1 MEIIQ
6 PWQLYLILQADA
18 IAATVGGFATML
30 GVLSITASIVLVA
43 AVYVYNVSKG
53 STGIRPSTLWRCKWR
68 LLLFYLFVAGAQSL
82 SALIPSTKTAAIM
95 FGVPAV
101 VNNPTFQH
109 ETGEVY
115 QLLKKA
121 LSDTVNKPEPPQEKK
136 E

>member
-1 MEIIQ
+1 MDIIQ
-6 PWQLYLILQADA
+6 PWQLYLILQADRFSA
-18 IAATVGGFATML
+18 VGAGIAAA
-30 GVLSITASIVLVA
+30 ASISGLLIAISIGMGVVIY
-43 AVYVYNVSKG
+43 AVSSG
-53 STGIRPSTLWRCKWR
+53 ETGVPPAFVWKRKWI
-68 LLLFYLFVAGAQSL
+68 LLLFYGAVLSLQLL
-82 SALIPSTKTAAIM
+82 SALMPSTKTAAIM

>member
-1 MEIIQ
+1 MDIIQ

-18 IAATVGGFATML
+18 ISSTIGSVATIMAIVATIFS
-30 GVLSITASIVLVA
+30 VVLVA
-43 AVYVYNVSKG
+43 GTCVYGASCG
-53 STGIRPSTLWRCKWR
+53 EAGIKPSTLWGFKWR
-68 LLLFYLFVAGAQSL
+68 LLSFYTAVLAVQVLA
-82 SALIPSTKTAAIM
+82 ALVPSTKTAAIM

>member
-6 PWQLYLILQADA
+6 PWQLYLILQADNIGRVMGEVA
-18 IAATVGGFATML
+18 NSFLIV
-30 GVLSITASIVLVA
+30 SIPAMCISLAVSFISSFDRPSPVAGLWKKKWWVIVLVGTLA
-43 AVYVYNVSKG
+43 AMLHII
-53 STGIRPSTLWRCKWR
+53 T
-68 LLLFYLFVAGAQSL
+68 
-82 SALIPSTKTAAIM
+82 ALIPSTKTAAIM

-101 VNNPTFQH
+101 INNPTFQH

-121 LSDTVNKPEPPQEKK
+121 LADTVNKPEPKPEKK

>member
-1 MEIIQ
+1 MDVIQ
-6 PWQLYLILQADA
+6 PWQLYLILQADSIREVGA
-18 IAATVGGFATML
+18 NVAFAASLTAVLISVAAGIGCFIYFASSGEL
-30 GVLSITASIVLVA
+30 GVSP
-43 AVYVYNVSKG
+43 YK
-53 STGIRPSTLWRCKWR
+53 LWRNKWSV
-68 LLLFYLFVAGAQSL
+68 LLFYTAVFAVNVVCSM
-82 SALIPSTKTAAIM
+82 IPSTKTAAIM